1 MSGSKE
7 MPQYQC
13 HKKVRALKIK
23 SVQYEHFDD
32 GRAYLVFEDES
43 YPPIEVSSSW
53 TRIHEPEDG
62 GYYVQYDN
70 GHTSYSPAKAFEEG
84 YTLI

>member
-23 SVQYEHFDD
+23 KIEYFDD
-32 GRAYLVFEDES
+32 ASAELTFENDD
-43 YPPIEVSSSW
+43 YAPLKVPVHW
-53 TRIHEPEDG
+53 TRNHEPDVG

-84 YTLI
+84 YALI